1 MAADV
6 TVKKE
11 ATLNNPC
18 CKVWK
23 EKCGK
28 LEEGRKC
35 LRQAVKLLTE
45 QADKFQA
52 EIVSLNK
59 ACEEERV
66 KVEAVKE
73 GREKEVAL
81 RVTLEK
87 EISALKSEVSTLHQK
102 GNAFQEVE
110 NTEVK
115 LLQNEVFKG
124 EKEISRLKELLER
137 EKLRADSEKKN
148 AEVEKKRAADAW
160 KHLKAEKEGKE
171 KEAVLRVSLENEI
184 SALKSEISTSQ
195 LMGSMVAEDKNGE
208 VKLLQD
214 QVSKGEKEISRLKEL
229 HEREKTRADSEKKKA
244 EVEKK
249 RAAEAWQQVKA
260 EKANADEERKHASSE
275 QKKAEEYQL
284 RLEALMKEAGL
295 AKSKMASETLKFEE
309 ANKKFEAVKLKV
321 AKEKKRADSEMA
333 KAEAHRKLAEANRM
347 KLLEEK
353 SHTENICKQLE
364 DVKKRIEKPQKAEEY
379 QLQLEFFKKEAV
391 EAKSKLV
398 AETLKLGDANKMLE
412 AEKAKVMKERK
423 RADSEVAKAKEQRK
437 LAETNGMKIIEE
449 KSRADNLSRQLQV
462 ARIKIEELDKRVNG
476 FTQSKNMGG
485 NFDDQHDEITNG
497 EIATIKDSM
506 ENLKNNSGQSNLVL
520 EFLNYEEATKR
531 LNVEKLKAIT
541 EQKRAAS
548 EMVKAEKLRNLSKI
562 NRKVAAEEKSRAD
575 QLSRQLDED
584 KIKIEELQKQIQE
597 LQSSK
602 KTAVASSV
610 SPDKFMN
617 VEKSKLK
624 LLEKQVKL
632 EKMRLKHAKVVA
644 KMEKNHNSFLQQELA
659 RLKLDF
665 GQMLFRLN
673 VLDRYFS
680 SSNGG
685 TENMEKFGNHET
697 MRRSKLN
704 RKLCAEETCQ
714 MYPNNVSELLNLAV
728 SEPLTQTLHC
738 TVPLVSPSSG
748 NYAASISGI
757 DSKLESL
764 LGGSKRKLLQTSAIN
779 SSSASFSDGQL
790 VGSQEGGPFFPTSKN
805 IVEEN
810 FRAQTTISSI
820 SDEVTKV
827 QHNENLA
834 VVADNSVRSP
844 HRIDMIGRVNR
855 HGRNRRILDAAESVE
870 LLYPE
875 SKKLHLQME
884 DKLSALRGML
894 NRQIEKPQEEVKYVE
909 PNVQGDSYGK
919 HGRTRKKRKISCE
932 KNVIVRCLSGI
943 DQLEKTEIAGK
954 EVYENANAC
963 GYIST
968 AANNLLEASKAF
980 QEGLSDSFESSPE
993 GMVNFEEVVNEDYMK
1008 LLDLDNTA
1016 DEECY
1021 RRAMEM
1027 PMSPTLLEIGSSGA
1041 EISDNIDNFKPLL
1054 DDSFHE
1060 SLPNGKESLVPSSRL
1075 DAIDA
1080 EISSKQLKNCSFG
1093 ISCAENEAHADSLDT
1108 LGNRSGAG
1116 NTVDAGKASDGQI
1129 RGPGSGPEAEM
1140 LNNTVDAGKSSDG
1153 QIRGPGSGSE
1163 AEMLNIPSSR
1173 SESLKFPI
1181 EGEPGSRPNNIP
1193 KYCVMLSD
1201 MNDTISMSR
1210 VLSATRTCMTRCS
1223 LDTQADRLVQKILR
1237 ALKMEEN
1244 SLPKE
1249 KACTFFTLLLLNF
1262 SACNWGKFESF
1273 SDQDFLFCLDSFAR
1287 DINALVSDVEAR
1299 NLFAEVCCLDE
1310 LLDLIE
1316 EFLLDGKLMI
1326 YADLSFES
1334 LNGCDSMVDILLDGV
1349 NIKFAS
1355 KSASADLLVAGSIVL
1370 GSICTAVDCIGFL
1383 CQASYNLLLMRK
1395 CDTVSVLTI
1404 LHIFAYLAGEKFFSL
1419 REHNLTVTVLK
1430 SIIMFLEGGDSPVAS
1445 AASSLTMY
1453 KGVMFHPCAKCPFSR
1468 DALSIDSV
1476 ISVLLEKLQNCGV
1489 SGIMDHL
1496 MKSPSFSNSNLLCCK
1511 DTAKRSLN
1519 QEEVHSALDMNCDTP
1534 CSIKKCVMPVGSNSI
1549 MNETLC
1555 GLSDLLSL
1563 VELLACNMSWEW
1575 TCYKIIPEL
1584 LEMLERT
1591 KLDHFAVAVVILLG
1605 QLGRLGVS
1613 ACGYEDNGVE
1623 NLRCKL
1629 SGFLSQDATIRMA
1642 LPVQIALATALL
1654 GLLSV
1659 DFQKLIQSNYCL
1671 PAMSCQ
1677 YVSIDHIRS
1686 WFSSLTKEQQGISL
1700 SLLPSSNVH

>member
-124 EKEISRLKELLER
+124 ETEISRLKELLER

-148 AEVEKKRAADAW
+148 AEVEKKRTADAW
-160 KHLKAEKEGKE
+160 KHVKAEKEGKE
-171 KEAVLRVSLENEI
+171 KEAALRVSLENEI

-260 EKANADEERKHASSE
+260 EKAKADEERKHASSE

-284 RLEALMKEAGL
+284 RLEALMKE
-295 AKSKMASETLKFEE
+295 SWFEE

-364 DVKKRIEKPQKAEEY
+364 D
-379 QLQLEFFKKEAV
+379 
-391 EAKSKLV
+391 
-398 AETLKLGDANKMLE
+398 LGDANKMLE

-659 RLKLDF
+659 RF
-665 GQMLFRLN
+665 
-673 VLDRYFS
+673 
-680 SSNGG
+680 
-685 TENMEKFGNHET
+685 
-697 MRRSKLN
+697 
-704 RKLCAEETCQ
+704 
-714 MYPNNVSELLNLAV
+714 
-728 SEPLTQTLHC
+728 
-738 TVPLVSPSSG
+738 
-748 NYAASISGI
+748 
-757 DSKLESL
+757 
-764 LGGSKRKLLQTSAIN
+764 
-779 SSSASFSDGQL
+779 
-790 VGSQEGGPFFPTSKN
+790 
-805 IVEEN
+805 
-810 FRAQTTISSI
+810 
-820 SDEVTKV
+820 
-827 QHNENLA
+827 
-834 VVADNSVRSP
+834 
-844 HRIDMIGRVNR
+844 
-855 HGRNRRILDAAESVE
+855 
-870 LLYPE
+870 
-875 SKKLHLQME
+875 
-884 DKLSALRGML
+884 
-894 NRQIEKPQEEVKYVE
+894 
-909 PNVQGDSYGK
+909 
-919 HGRTRKKRKISCE
+919 
-932 KNVIVRCLSGI
+932 
-943 DQLEKTEIAGK
+943 
-954 EVYENANAC
+954 
-963 GYIST
+963 
-968 AANNLLEASKAF
+968 EA
-980 QEGLSDSFESSPE
+980 
-993 GMVNFEEVVNEDYMK
+993 
-1008 LLDLDNTA
+1008 
-1016 DEECY
+1016 
-1021 RRAMEM
+1021 
-1027 PMSPTLLEIGSSGA
+1027 
-1041 EISDNIDNFKPLL
+1041 
-1054 DDSFHE
+1054 
-1060 SLPNGKESLVPSSRL
+1060 
-1075 DAIDA
+1075 
-1080 EISSKQLKNCSFG
+1080 
-1093 ISCAENEAHADSLDT
+1093 
-1108 LGNRSGAG
+1108 
-1116 NTVDAGKASDGQI
+1116 
-1129 RGPGSGPEAEM
+1129 
-1140 LNNTVDAGKSSDG
+1140 
-1153 QIRGPGSGSE
+1153 
-1163 AEMLNIPSSR
+1163 
-1173 SESLKFPI
+1173 
-1181 EGEPGSRPNNIP
+1181 
-1193 KYCVMLSD
+1193 
-1201 MNDTISMSR
+1201 
-1210 VLSATRTCMTRCS
+1210 
-1223 LDTQADRLVQKILR
+1223 
-1237 ALKMEEN
+1237 
-1244 SLPKE
+1244 
-1249 KACTFFTLLLLNF
+1249 
-1262 SACNWGKFESF
+1262 
-1273 SDQDFLFCLDSFAR
+1273 
-1287 DINALVSDVEAR
+1287 
-1299 NLFAEVCCLDE
+1299 
-1310 LLDLIE
+1310 
-1316 EFLLDGKLMI
+1316 
-1326 YADLSFES
+1326 
-1334 LNGCDSMVDILLDGV
+1334 
-1349 NIKFAS
+1349 
-1355 KSASADLLVAGSIVL
+1355 
-1370 GSICTAVDCIGFL
+1370 
-1383 CQASYNLLLMRK
+1383 
-1395 CDTVSVLTI
+1395 
-1404 LHIFAYLAGEKFFSL
+1404 
-1419 REHNLTVTVLK
+1419 
-1430 SIIMFLEGGDSPVAS
+1430 
-1445 AASSLTMY
+1445 
-1453 KGVMFHPCAKCPFSR
+1453 
-1468 DALSIDSV
+1468 
-1476 ISVLLEKLQNCGV
+1476 
-1489 SGIMDHL
+1489 
-1496 MKSPSFSNSNLLCCK
+1496 
-1511 DTAKRSLN
+1511 
-1519 QEEVHSALDMNCDTP
+1519 
-1534 CSIKKCVMPVGSNSI
+1534 
-1549 MNETLC
+1549 
-1555 GLSDLLSL
+1555 
-1563 VELLACNMSWEW
+1563 
-1575 TCYKIIPEL
+1575 
-1584 LEMLERT
+1584 
-1591 KLDHFAVAVVILLG
+1591 
-1605 QLGRLGVS
+1605 
-1613 ACGYEDNGVE
+1613 
-1623 NLRCKL
+1623 
-1629 SGFLSQDATIRMA
+1629 
-1642 LPVQIALATALL
+1642 
-1654 GLLSV
+1654 
-1659 DFQKLIQSNYCL
+1659 
-1671 PAMSCQ
+1671 
-1677 YVSIDHIRS
+1677 
-1686 WFSSLTKEQQGISL
+1686 
-1700 SLLPSSNVH
+1700 

>member
-1 MAADV
+1 
-6 TVKKE
+6 
-11 ATLNNPC
+11 
-18 CKVWK
+18 
-23 EKCGK
+23 
-28 LEEGRKC
+28 
-35 LRQAVKLLTE
+35 
-45 QADKFQA
+45 
-52 EIVSLNK
+52 
-59 ACEEERV
+59 
-66 KVEAVKE
+66 
-73 GREKEVAL
+73 
-81 RVTLEK
+81 
-87 EISALKSEVSTLHQK
+87 
-102 GNAFQEVE
+102 
-110 NTEVK
+110 
-115 LLQNEVFKG
+115 
-124 EKEISRLKELLER
+124 
-137 EKLRADSEKKN
+137 
-148 AEVEKKRAADAW
+148 
-160 KHLKAEKEGKE
+160 
-171 KEAVLRVSLENEI
+171 
-184 SALKSEISTSQ
+184 
-195 LMGSMVAEDKNGE
+195 
-208 VKLLQD
+208 
-214 QVSKGEKEISRLKEL
+214 
-229 HEREKTRADSEKKKA
+229 
-244 EVEKK
+244 
-249 RAAEAWQQVKA
+249 
-260 EKANADEERKHASSE
+260 
-275 QKKAEEYQL
+275 
-284 RLEALMKEAGL
+284 
-295 AKSKMASETLKFEE
+295 
-309 ANKKFEAVKLKV
+309 
-321 AKEKKRADSEMA
+321 
-333 KAEAHRKLAEANRM
+333 
-347 KLLEEK
+347 
-353 SHTENICKQLE
+353 
-364 DVKKRIEKPQKAEEY
+364 
-379 QLQLEFFKKEAV
+379 
-391 EAKSKLV
+391 
-398 AETLKLGDANKMLE
+398 
-412 AEKAKVMKERK
+412 
-423 RADSEVAKAKEQRK
+423 
-437 LAETNGMKIIEE
+437 MKIIEE
-449 KSRADNLSRQLQV
+449 KSRADNLSRQLQD

-476 FTQSKNMGG
+476 FIQSKNMGG

-506 ENLKNNSGQSNLVL
+506 ETLKNNSGQSNLVS

-602 KTAVASSV
+602 KTVVASSV

-644 KMEKNHNSFLQQELA
+644 KMEKNHNGFLQQELA

-685 TENMEKFGNHET
+685 TEKMEKFGNHET
-697 MRRSKLN
+697 MRRSKMN
-704 RKLCAEETCQ
+704 RKLCAEEPCQ

-805 IVEEN
+805 NVEEN

-875 SKKLHLQME
+875 SKKLHLQTE

-932 KNVIVRCLSGI
+932 KNVIVHCLSGI

-980 QEGLSDSFESSPE
+980 REGLSDSFESSPE
-993 GMVNFEEVVNEDYMK
+993 GMVNFEELVNEDYMK

-1021 RRAMEM
+1021 RRAIEM

-1093 ISCAENEAHADSLDT
+1093 ISCADSLDT

-1129 RGPGSGPEAEM
+1129 RGPGSG
-1140 LNNTVDAGKSSDG
+1140 
-1153 QIRGPGSGSE
+1153 SE
-1163 AEMLNIPSSR
+1163 AEMLNIPRSR

-1201 MNDTISMSR
+1201 MNDTISMTR

-1223 LDTQADRLVQKILR
+1223 LDTQADCLVQKILR

-1287 DINALVSDVEAR
+1287 DINAFVSDVEAR

-1334 LNGCDSMVDILLDGV
+1334 LNGCDSM
-1349 NIKFAS
+1349 
-1355 KSASADLLVAGSIVL
+1355 
-1370 GSICTAVDCIGFL
+1370 
-1383 CQASYNLLLMRK
+1383 ASYNLLLMRK

-1419 REHNLTVTVLK
+1419 REHNSTVTVLK

-1496 MKSPSFSNSNLLCCK
+1496 MKSPSLSNSNLLCCK
-1511 DTAKRSLN
+1511 DTAKQSLN

-1534 CSIKKCVMPVGSNSI
+1534 CSLKKCVMP
-1549 MNETLC
+1549 
-1555 GLSDLLSL
+1555 
-1563 VELLACNMSWEW
+1563 A
-1575 TCYKIIPEL
+1575 
-1584 LEMLERT
+1584 
-1591 KLDHFAVAVVILLG
+1591 
-1605 QLGRLGVS
+1605 
-1613 ACGYEDNGVE
+1613 
-1623 NLRCKL
+1623 
-1629 SGFLSQDATIRMA
+1629 
-1642 LPVQIALATALL
+1642 
-1654 GLLSV
+1654 
-1659 DFQKLIQSNYCL
+1659 
-1671 PAMSCQ
+1671 
-1677 YVSIDHIRS
+1677 
-1686 WFSSLTKEQQGISL
+1686 GIKFY
-1700 SLLPSSNVH
+1700 HE

>member
-1 MAADV
+1 
-6 TVKKE
+6 
-11 ATLNNPC
+11 
-18 CKVWK
+18 
-23 EKCGK
+23 
-28 LEEGRKC
+28 
-35 LRQAVKLLTE
+35 
-45 QADKFQA
+45 
-52 EIVSLNK
+52 
-59 ACEEERV
+59 
-66 KVEAVKE
+66 
-73 GREKEVAL
+73 
-81 RVTLEK
+81 
-87 EISALKSEVSTLHQK
+87 
-102 GNAFQEVE
+102 
-110 NTEVK
+110 
-115 LLQNEVFKG
+115 
-124 EKEISRLKELLER
+124 
-137 EKLRADSEKKN
+137 
-148 AEVEKKRAADAW
+148 
-160 KHLKAEKEGKE
+160 
-171 KEAVLRVSLENEI
+171 
-184 SALKSEISTSQ
+184 
-195 LMGSMVAEDKNGE
+195 
-208 VKLLQD
+208 
-214 QVSKGEKEISRLKEL
+214 
-229 HEREKTRADSEKKKA
+229 
-244 EVEKK
+244 
-249 RAAEAWQQVKA
+249 
-260 EKANADEERKHASSE
+260 
-275 QKKAEEYQL
+275 
-284 RLEALMKEAGL
+284 
-295 AKSKMASETLKFEE
+295 
-309 ANKKFEAVKLKV
+309 
-321 AKEKKRADSEMA
+321 
-333 KAEAHRKLAEANRM
+333 
-347 KLLEEK
+347 
-353 SHTENICKQLE
+353 
-364 DVKKRIEKPQKAEEY
+364 
-379 QLQLEFFKKEAV
+379 
-391 EAKSKLV
+391 
-398 AETLKLGDANKMLE
+398 
-412 AEKAKVMKERK
+412 
-423 RADSEVAKAKEQRK
+423 
-437 LAETNGMKIIEE
+437 
-449 KSRADNLSRQLQV
+449 
-462 ARIKIEELDKRVNG
+462 
-476 FTQSKNMGG
+476 
-485 NFDDQHDEITNG
+485 
-497 EIATIKDSM
+497 
-506 ENLKNNSGQSNLVL
+506 
-520 EFLNYEEATKR
+520 
-531 LNVEKLKAIT
+531 
-541 EQKRAAS
+541 
-548 EMVKAEKLRNLSKI
+548 
-562 NRKVAAEEKSRAD
+562 
-575 QLSRQLDED
+575 
-584 KIKIEELQKQIQE
+584 
-597 LQSSK
+597 
-602 KTAVASSV
+602 
-610 SPDKFMN
+610 
-617 VEKSKLK
+617 
-624 LLEKQVKL
+624 
-632 EKMRLKHAKVVA
+632 
-644 KMEKNHNSFLQQELA
+644 
-659 RLKLDF
+659 
-665 GQMLFRLN
+665 MLFRLN

-714 MYPNNVSELLNLAV
+714 MYPNNWELCCFHL
-728 SEPLTQTLHC
+728 
-738 TVPLVSPSSG
+738 
-748 NYAASISGI
+748 
-757 DSKLESL
+757 
-764 LGGSKRKLLQTSAIN
+764 RK
-779 SSSASFSDGQL
+779 G
-790 VGSQEGGPFFPTSKN
+790 
-805 IVEEN
+805 
-810 FRAQTTISSI
+810 
-820 SDEVTKV
+820 
-827 QHNENLA
+827 HNENLA